1 MNKVAEPHER
11 LRELLSLTG
20 DAQHDVVRKTG
31 IEKST
36 VSNYLHGKRVP
47 RQDNLYLISKAYG
60 VNPAWLMGLDVEMY
74 ETNSNEQQNNVC
86 LTYAKKL
93 MTLKES
99 DRDIVL
105 AQIDFL
111 LERTKNGN

>member
-1 MNKVAEPHER
+1 MKKIAEPHER
-11 LRELLSLTG
+11 LRELMLLTG

-31 IEKST
+31 IEKSA

-47 RQDNLYLISKAYG
+47 RQDNLYLISKAYN

-74 ETNSNEQQNNVC
+74 EDKTSEEQNDIIA
-86 LTYAKKL
+86 YAKKL
-93 MTLKES
+93 MRLSKK
-99 DRDIVL
+99 DREIVN

-111 LERTKNGN
+111 LERAKNGN